1 MTERAAHRSAS
12 RDVLAR
18 YEPARID
25 DGVSRRP
32 ASVLLLL
39 HDDGVEE
46 HVLFQVRT
54 SRVRY
59 HKGEI
64 SLPGG
69 GMDPDDESPLA
80 AALRETVE
88 EIGVRPEH
96 IEVHGQLDQQVTRSG
111 FHVTPFVG
119 EITEVGPYPFTLAN
133 REVAE
138 LLAIPLAHLRS
149 DEALRWVLRA
159 NPDEPP
165 SGAEVFPEREFYFG
179 EHRIWGLT
187 ARILGGYFDLLEG
200 ARRQPGTAS

>member
-1 MTERAAHRSAS
+1 MPERALHRAAS
-12 RDVLAR
+12 RHALAG

-25 DGVSRRP
+25 DGVARRP

-39 HDDGVEE
+39 HDDGVDE

-69 GMDPDDESPLA
+69 GMDPGDASPLA

-88 EIGVRPEH
+88 EIGVHPEH
-96 IEVHGQLDQQVTRSG
+96 IAVHGQLDQQVTRSG

-119 EITEVGPYPFTLAN
+119 EITEVGPYPFALAN

-149 DEALRWVLRA
+149 EEALRWVMRA
-159 NPDEPP
+159 NPDEPASP
-165 SGAEVFPEREFYFG
+165 ELFPEREYYFG

-200 ARRQPGTAS
+200 VAREAGASS